1 MAAESI
7 IARAFRSCRTLVFV
21 SGVSINLLLLDQ
33 LAKFWALKSLDGTS
47 GVEVVPGFFDLCLV
61 RNRGCAWGLFQGSVL
76 PLAAFAVLA
85 LAFLV
90 WKRKAV
96 FGEGKLAFCTETLL
110 YAGIV
115 GNLVD
120 RICLGCVIDFLDFHW
135 YAHHFPVF
143 NLADVYISTAAGLLV
158 IAALFSK
165 PAKRS

>member
-1 MAAESI
+1 MAAESRV
-7 IARAFRSCRTLVFV
+7 ARAFRSCRTLVFV
-21 SGVSINLLLLDQ
+21 SGVSLNLLLLDQ
-33 LAKFWALKSLDGTS
+33 LAKFWALKSLDGTP
-47 GVEVVPGFFDLCLV
+47 GIEVVPGFFDLCLV

-76 PLAAFAVLA
+76 PLAAFAVIA

-96 FGEGKLAFCTETLL
+96 FGEGKLAFWTETLL

-120 RICLGCVIDFLDFHW
+120 RLCLGCVIDFLDFHW
-135 YAHHFPVF
+135 YSHHFPVF

-158 IAALFSK
+158 IAALFAKS
-165 PAKRS
+165 AKRS

>member
-1 MAAESI
+1 MAGCSR

-21 SGVSINLLLLDQ
+21 SGVAINLLLLDQ
-33 LAKFWALKSLDGTS
+33 FAKLWALKALDGTD

-76 PLAAFAVLA
+76 PLAVFAVFA

-90 WKRKAV
+90 WKRRAV
-96 FGEGKLAFCTETLL
+96 FGEGKLAFWTESLL
-110 YAGIV
+110 YSGIV

-120 RICLGCVIDFLDFHW
+120 RLCLGCVIDFLDFHW
-135 YAHHFPVF
+135 YSHHFPVF

-158 IAALFSK
+158 IAALFSGQS
-165 PAKRS
+165 KRS

>member
-1 MAAESI
+1 MAAESR

-96 FGEGKLAFCTETLL
+96 FGEGKLAFWTETLL

-120 RICLGCVIDFLDFHW
+120 RLCLGCVIDFLDFHW